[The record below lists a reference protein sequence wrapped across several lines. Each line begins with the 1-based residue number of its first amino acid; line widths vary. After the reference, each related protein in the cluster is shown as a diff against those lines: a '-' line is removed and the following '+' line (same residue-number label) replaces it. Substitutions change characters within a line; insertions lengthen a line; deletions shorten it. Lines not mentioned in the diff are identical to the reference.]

1 MLGSQR
7 MLWSVVAMVVLSSSP
22 AVASEW
28 EVDSSH
34 SSVEFSIRHLVSNV
48 RGRFD
53 KVEGTLSRDDA
64 DPTQSKMTLTIDVAS
79 IDTGVPDR
87 DKHLKS
93 PDFFDAAKFPTMT
106 FRSTKIGKSTGK
118 DAYEVTGDLTL
129 HGVTKPVTLQVQDLG
144 SVKGPKGMVRGL
156 EATGTLNRKDWGITW
171 NNALDSGGTILGD
184 EVKVLINLELKEK
197 AQAAAPKK

>member
-1 MLGSQR
+1 